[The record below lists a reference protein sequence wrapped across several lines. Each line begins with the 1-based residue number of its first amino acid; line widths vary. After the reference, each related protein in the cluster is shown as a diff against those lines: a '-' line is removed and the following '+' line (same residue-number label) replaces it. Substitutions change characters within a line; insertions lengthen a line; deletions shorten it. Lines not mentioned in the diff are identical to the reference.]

1 MAGSVITLVRPTAD
15 GSTLQWQL
23 STGATHY
30 TLIDDVVT
38 QPTSSGTTDFIFA
51 GLTNDDDI
59 DEIIL
64 STTSIPKAVWRI
76 DQVIVWYLI
85 NDAGGDGLTFRSN
98 VKIAGSWQTEK
109 TFIPAGSGTFAWDSL
124 TWTGSWTRDNFA
136 DFQVRC
142 QAEASMTTSD
152 EFQIAVLYANIYGY
166 SINQQMV

>member
-51 GLTNDDDI
+51 DLTNDDDI
-59 DEIIL
+59 DEIVL

-76 DQVIVWYLI
+76 DQVTVWYLI
-85 NDAGGDGLTFRSN
+85 NDAGGDGITFR
-98 VKIAGSWQTEK
+98 
-109 TFIPAGSGTFAWDSL
+109 
-124 TWTGSWTRDNFA
+124 
-136 DFQVRC
+136 
-142 QAEASMTTSD
+142 
-152 EFQIAVLYANIYGY
+152 
-166 SINQQMV
+166 